1 MESLVPVAEKLWNAW
16 ELRLLVLTS
25 LLLQIILIFMGK
37 LRMYGWGWSLVNWC
51 AYIAADYIATSA
63 LGVLSGSISASGGRG
78 DGSPSSDQLGRHN
91 GTMELV
97 AFWSPF
103 LLLHLGG
110 PDTITAF
117 ALEDNELWKRHL
129 VGLVNQVA
137 LALYVIIKSIIMKS
151 LGSNQLLAPT
161 VLMFAVG
168 VLKFGERTWTLRYG
182 SQDKFR
188 ESMEGKP
195 DPGPNYVK
203 FMEEYA
209 CKKEAGLHAN
219 IKVEKEPDL
228 AEEVGSIEDEGNNIS
243 STSNESEI
251 LREAHNLYQTFRRLI
266 VDQILSFHDRNKSK
280 SIFMK
285 LDAKQAFKVI
295 EVELSFIYEDLYTK
309 APLVYTVPGVCFRA
323 LALIFIFVSLLL
335 FQIITDKSR
344 YSEID
349 IIITYVLLVGG
360 LALELYANALHICSD
375 RSFLWLKKR
384 MNDNNTIIK
393 RMSSSRKEKK
403 YWSHSMA
410 QYNLLDECL
419 YKPRCME
426 KMIQWIDEMKELSK
440 TTVVKVPEGLEKFIL
455 DELQRKSNDVEDLMK
470 EKKKGSSSS
479 SAGNKERELDLSRD
493 YKRLGDCRGE
503 QVLQDWG
510 YLKDLGWSVVDVEF
524 DESILIWHIATEIC
538 YTQDC
543 AAMQLPEGGGEI
555 SKALSDYML
564 YLLIFHTPMLTAGI
578 GKIRFNDTLA
588 EASRVFNQAGWEKK
602 PKIPFVSVVV
612 GLIRRRKNEKD
623 ATSIVD
629 PNKSK
634 AVNDHLMTVKTE
646 IAPKEVK
653 GDRSKSVLFD
663 ACRLAK
669 ELLKEDMKAKK
680 WKIMNAVW
688 TEMLCYAAGHCRG
701 YYHAQ
706 RLSKGG
712 ELLTFVWFLMAHF
725 GIGQQY
731 RIEAGHARAKLII
744 VDK

>member
-37 LRMYGWGWSLVNWC
+37 QRMYGWRRGLVNWC

-63 LGVLSGSISASGGRG
+63 LGVLSGSTSASGGRG
-78 DGSPSSDQLGRHN
+78 DGSPSSDQLGRDN
-91 GTMELV
+91 GAMELV

-129 VGLVNQVA
+129 VGLVTQVA
-137 LALYVIIKSIIMKS
+137 LALYVIIKFIMMKS
-151 LGSNQLLAPT
+151 LRSNQLLAPT

-188 ESMEGKP
+188 ESMESEP
-195 DPGPNYVK
+195 EPGPNYVK

-228 AEEVGSIEDEGNNIS
+228 AEEVGSIEDEIEAGNNIS
-243 STSNESEI
+243 STGNESEI

-295 EVELSFIYEDLYTK
+295 EIELSFIYEDLYTK
-309 APLVYTVPGVCFRA
+309 APLVYTVPGVFFRA
-323 LALIFIFVSLLL
+323 LALIFIVVSLLL

-360 LALELYANALHICSD
+360 LALELYANALHFCSD
-375 RSFLWLKKR
+375 RAFLWLEKT
-384 MNDNNTIIK
+384 MNNNNTIIK
-393 RMSSSRKEKK
+393 TMSSSCKEKK

-440 TTVVKVPEGLEKFIL
+440 TRTVAVSEELKEFIFK
-455 DELQRKSNDVEDLMK
+455 ELKRKSIDVKYLIE
-470 EKKKGSSSS
+470 EKKKDQKKAAKKGSSSS
-479 SAGNKERELDLSRD
+479 SAGKRESELDLSRD

-503 QVLQDWG
+503 QAKMTDNHH
-510 YLKDLGWSVVDVEF
+510 
-524 DESILIWHIATEIC
+524 DEEDQNQHHESNNIPKER
-538 YTQDC
+538 
-543 AAMQLPEGGGEI
+543 MI
-555 SKALSDYML
+555 SKTLSDYML

-578 GKIRFNDTLA
+578 GKIQFKDTLA
-588 EASRVFNQAGWEKK
+588 EASRVLG
-602 PKIPFVSVVV
+602 V
-612 GLIRRRKNEKD
+612 GLIRHRKKD
-623 ATSIVD
+623 ANFIVD

-634 AVNDHLMTVKTE
+634 AVNDHLMTVETE

-680 WKIMNAVW
+680 WKIMSAVW
-688 TEMLCYAAGHCRG
+688 TEMLCYAASHCRG

-731 RIEAGHARAKLII
+731 RIEAGHARAKLI

>member
-37 LRMYGWGWSLVNWC
+37 QRMYGWRWGLVNWC

-63 LGVLSGSISASGGRG
+63 LGVLSGSTSASGGRG

-91 GTMELV
+91 GAMELV

-129 VGLVNQVA
+129 VGLVTQVA
-137 LALYVIIKSIIMKS
+137 LALYVIIKFIIMKS
-151 LGSNQLLAPT
+151 LRSNQLLAPT

-188 ESMEGKP
+188 ESMESEP

-209 CKKEAGLHAN
+209 CKTEAGLHAN
-219 IKVEKEPDL
+219 IKVEKERDL
-228 AEEVGSIEDEGNNIS
+228 AEESIEDEIEAGNNIS

-295 EVELSFIYEDLYTK
+295 EIELSFIYEDLYTK

-335 FQIITDKSR
+335 FQIITDKS
-344 YSEID
+344 
-349 IIITYVLLVGG
+349 
-360 LALELYANALHICSD
+360 
-375 RSFLWLKKR
+375 
-384 MNDNNTIIK
+384 
-393 RMSSSRKEKK
+393 
-403 YWSHSMA
+403 SMA
-410 QYNLLDECL
+410 QYSLLDECL

-543 AAMQLPEGGGEI
+543 AAKQLPEGGGEI

-564 YLLIFHTPMLTAGI
+564 YLLIFHTPTLTAGI

-588 EASRVFNQAGWEKK
+588 EASRVFNQAGWKKK

-663 ACRLAK
+663 ACRLADK
-669 ELLKEDMKAKK
+669 LLQPDMKAKK

-731 RIEAGHARAKLII
+731 RIEAGRARAKLII